1 MKSRVSLLQRKLLT
15 AALGGLAV
23 MLAGSLF
30 AQPGGGGRGGR
41 FNQDPAQNP
50 QGGPPDRAAMMGGRG
65 GFGFGLD
72 EQQRQ
77 VFNEALQKHQDALR
91 KLEEQLQAAQRELIK
106 AVIAEEYVEKT
117 VREKAE
123 VVAKLQTE
131 IMMLRAQAL
140 HTVAPTLREEQRV
153 QMEDSRFSM
162 MLLSGGFGGGP
173 GGGRG
178 MMMGGGPPGM
188 DQGGP
193 GFGPGMGGPGGRDP
207 MQFRGQG
214 GPGGRPDP
222 GQGGPNRDRGNRGD
236 RGNRDGGQA
245 APGLPVEQRPPR

>member
-1 MKSRVSLLQRKLLT
+1 M
-15 AALGGLAV
+15 AL
-23 MLAGSLF
+23 MLAGSLL

-41 FNQDPAQNP
+41 FNQDPAQGGP
-50 QGGPPDRAAMMGGRG
+50 GGQGGPPDRAQFGGRGG

-77 VFNEALQKHQDALR
+77 VFNEALEKHQEALR
-91 KLEEQLQAAQRELIK
+91 KLEEQLLAAQRELIK

-131 IMMLRAQAL
+131 IMMLRAPAL
-140 HTVAPTLREEQRV
+140 HTVAPTLRAEQRA

-162 MLLSGGFGGGP
+162 MLLNGGFGGG
-173 GGGRG
+173 GGGR
-178 MMMGGGPPGM
+178 MVMMGGGPPGM
-188 DQGGP
+188 DPQAGG
-193 GFGPGMGGPGGRDP
+193 FAGPGGRN
-207 MQFRGQG
+207 QFRGPGGGFDPAQG
-214 GPGGRPDP
+214 GQDRG
-222 GQGGPNRDRGNRGD
+222 NRDRGNRD

-245 APGLPVEQRPPR
+245 APGLPTQERPPR

>member
-1 MKSRVSLLQRKLLT
+1 MKLCSSLLQRKLMAL
-15 AALGGLAV
+15 ALGSLSV
-23 MLAGSLF
+23 VLAGSLF

-41 FNQDPAQNP
+41 FNQNDPAQGGP
-50 QGGPPDRAAMMGGRG
+50 QGGPPDRAMMGGRG

-77 VFNEALQKHQDALR
+77 VFNEALQKHQEALR

-131 IMMLRAQAL
+131 IMILRSQAL
-140 HTVAPTLREEQRV
+140 HTVAPTLREEQRT

-162 MLLSGGFGGGP
+162 MLLSGGFGGG
-173 GGGRG
+173 GGR
-178 MMMGGGPPGM
+178 MVMMGGGPPGM
-188 DQGGP
+188 DPAAGG
-193 GFGPGMGGPGGRDP
+193 FGGPGGRN
-207 MQFRGQG
+207 QFR
-214 GPGGRPDP
+214 GPGGRFDP
-222 GQGGPNRDRGNRGD
+222 AQGGQGGQDQRGNRDRGNRD
-236 RGNRDGGQA
+236 RGQGG
-245 APGLPVEQRPPR
+245 PNLPVEPRPAR